1 MYVIG
6 FSRVTVIF
14 KAVVIIRER
23 RPVCL
28 PSLQW
33 IFFSLLFN
41 IVSPNETVNPQLNP
55 IRGHTQCHQLHG
67 HRESAPQST
76 CSNNKRLKATS

>member
-28 PSLQW
+28 PSLHMDFFFP
-33 IFFSLLFN
+33 FFSILF
-41 IVSPNETVNPQLNP
+41 PRMKL
-55 IRGHTQCHQLHG
+55 
-67 HRESAPQST
+67 
-76 CSNNKRLKATS
+76 